1 MLVIE
6 GWDCWNRGGV
16 LAQMRA
22 PLAA

>member
-1 MLVIE
+1 MLMIE